1 MSYINKAI
9 YMIKGSNAMN
19 KIYRLRSNMEF
30 KKVYSRGKN
39 YWNRNLILYVKKNDV
54 GNTRVGY
61 SITKKIGNAVV
72 RNKIRRRM
80 KEIYRLNFHGIKSNY
95 DLIFIPKKN
104 VVDISYKE
112 LESAMLHILKLA
124 GVLTIQSDNNG

>member
-1 MSYINKAI
+1 MD
-9 YMIKGSNAMN
+9 
-19 KIYRLRSNMEF
+19 KIFSLRSNMEF
-30 KKVYSRGKN
+30 KRVYSGGKN
-39 YWNRNLILYVKKNDV
+39 YWNRNLVLYVKKNNV

-61 SITKKIGNAVV
+61 SITKKIGNSVV

-80 KEIYRLNFHGIKSNY
+80 KEIYRLNFSSIRGNY

-124 GVLTIQSDNNG
+124 GVFISQSDSNG

>member
-1 MSYINKAI
+1 
-9 YMIKGSNAMN
+9 MN

-30 KKVYSRGKN
+30 KKVYSGGKS
-39 YWNRNLILYVKKNDV
+39 YWNRNLVLYVKKNNI

-61 SITKKIGNAVV
+61 SITKKIGNSVV

-80 KEIYRLNFHGIKSNY
+80 KEIYRLNFENIKNNY

-104 VVDISYKE
+104 TVDISYKE
-112 LESAMLHILKLA
+112 LESAMLHILKL
-124 GVLTIQSDNNG
+124 GNLLMDKRDSDG

>member
-1 MSYINKAI
+1 
-9 YMIKGSNAMN
+9 MN
-19 KIYRLRSNMEF
+19 KIFRLRSNLEF
-30 KKVYSRGKN
+30 KKVYGGGKN
-39 YWNRNLILYVKKNDV
+39 YWNRNLILYVKKNNI

-80 KEIYRLNFHGIKSNY
+80 KEIYRLNFHNIMDNY

-104 VVDISYKE
+104 IVHISYKE
-112 LESAMLHILKLA
+112 LESAMLHILKLS
-124 GVLTIQSDNNG
+124 GMIKSQSDNDG